1 MSSISFYR
9 KYHEYN
15 QKLKNSQV
23 NNILEHRISLLRS
36 ILQVSSISTICILS
50 QIDEELIEE
59 FRINEL
65 LNRFKQPSDGLPIEI
80 IDKILV
86 LLRDKL
92 NNNRSF
98 LNGWYEKN
106 NKDEPLNKR
115 LQGWVNSR
123 NNIGHGAPSEQNL
136 NLLNKEM
143 EELIDDSLEILKILF
158 PSLDNDL
165 LTICIDDTIYN
176 IDINLFPE
184 NKLYVIRGIKSK
196 RGVFI
201 GNLESIDFEEDIKKE
216 IKLKNNNIFERIT
229 SGKNILYR
237 ITEFHP
243 YRNGESHCAL
253 ENIPN
258 KLTEDFVGR
267 DKELQELIEWFN
279 DDEESSCLLYGDGG
293 YGKTT
298 LVLEFL
304 NQLIDSTIE
313 VTTKKIPEIIC
324 FYSAKETKWYDG
336 KIIYLKG
343 GQSILEDSLRELI
356 RFIEDNLDKKWYCF
370 DEIDNLIDCCE
381 QTLRKHRYT
390 RDHVLFIIDNTET
403 LIEKNENLEKLA
415 KVFKKISKKIGRLII
430 TSRRRENIS
439 GTPIQISALSEED
452 CLVLMDKLSNKHS
465 NEAVKSSAIGTMG
478 KSKKQDLV
486 KQLMYKPI
494 LIEYIVNYLILTQV
508 GVKSALDI
516 LFSKTNI
523 ELLEF
528 LYEDAYRRINNENK
542 NIFIIIA
549 ILQDASIAPI
559 NEITLPYICQHYQTQ
574 IDSFL
579 HTLDETHFANI
590 QDNGGMY
597 EIELVNLAKSFFL
610 LQKNKLKNEDQIE
623 LDKFVSDISKYFK
636 NQTRIIKEYQEDRI
650 SIAFRNR
657 YAKAA
662 RIAANNNDPD
672 LAIENYNLAIIEDPT
687 NQYLFDRYAVFLLKI
702 KKYEDALIYSNKSIE
717 IDDKNHDALVT
728 YALINYRLGN
738 IEKGDIFIDKAQQ
751 HGRGKSYCLLEK
763 CIARYHKAKE
773 EYLYNTKDSLKNL
786 REAKKFLDES
796 DALLSTGDRKKTPY
810 FKKIKSKIDM
820 YKQKI
825 RSLEQ
830 RII

>member
-1 MSSISFYR
+1 MSSISFYK

-59 FRINEL
+59 SRINEL
-65 LNRFKQPSDGLPIEI
+65 LDRFKQPSDGLPIEI

-136 NLLNKEM
+136 NSLNKEM
-143 EELIDDSLEILKILF
+143 EELIDDSLEILKTLF

-165 LTICIDDTIYN
+165 LTICIDDKIYN
-176 IDINLFPE
+176 IDINLFPD

-196 RGVFI
+196 RGAFI
-201 GNLESIDFEEDIKKE
+201 GNLESIDFEEDMKKE

-229 SGKNILYR
+229 NGKNVLYR

-243 YRNGESHCAL
+243 YRNGQSYCAL

-370 DEIDNLIDCCE
+370 DEIDSLIDCCE

-403 LIEKNENLEKLA
+403 LIEKM
-415 KVFKKISKKIGRLII
+415 R
-430 TSRRRENIS
+430 T
-439 GTPIQISALSEED
+439 
-452 CLVLMDKLSNKHS
+452 
-465 NEAVKSSAIGTMG
+465 
-478 KSKKQDLV
+478 
-486 KQLMYKPI
+486 
-494 LIEYIVNYLILTQV
+494 
-508 GVKSALDI
+508 
-516 LFSKTNI
+516 
-523 ELLEF
+523 
-528 LYEDAYRRINNENK
+528 
-542 NIFIIIA
+542 
-549 ILQDASIAPI
+549 
-559 NEITLPYICQHYQTQ
+559 
-574 IDSFL
+574 
-579 HTLDETHFANI
+579 
-590 QDNGGMY
+590 
-597 EIELVNLAKSFFL
+597 
-610 LQKNKLKNEDQIE
+610 
-623 LDKFVSDISKYFK
+623 
-636 NQTRIIKEYQEDRI
+636 
-650 SIAFRNR
+650 
-657 YAKAA
+657 
-662 RIAANNNDPD
+662 
-672 LAIENYNLAIIEDPT
+672 
-687 NQYLFDRYAVFLLKI
+687 
-702 KKYEDALIYSNKSIE
+702 
-717 IDDKNHDALVT
+717 
-728 YALINYRLGN
+728 
-738 IEKGDIFIDKAQQ
+738 
-751 HGRGKSYCLLEK
+751 
-763 CIARYHKAKE
+763 
-773 EYLYNTKDSLKNL
+773 
-786 REAKKFLDES
+786 
-796 DALLSTGDRKKTPY
+796 
-810 FKKIKSKIDM
+810 
-820 YKQKI
+820 
-825 RSLEQ
+825 
-830 RII
+830 